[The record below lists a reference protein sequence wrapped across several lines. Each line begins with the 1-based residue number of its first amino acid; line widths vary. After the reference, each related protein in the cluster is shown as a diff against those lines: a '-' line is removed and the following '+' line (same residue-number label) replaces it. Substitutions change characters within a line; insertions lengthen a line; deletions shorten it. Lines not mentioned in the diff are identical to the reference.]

1 MALFTNSKNNKLVI
15 GLVHLL
21 PLPGTPFYEEGNLEK
36 SIEKALTDV
45 RALQDGGADGC
56 LIQTVDRVYP
66 AGDTVDYARLAAFSV
81 VVHEVAKIVKPDF
94 QIGVQIMFNALSA
107 SVAVAKVCGGSF
119 MRCAALVGSTLTGSG
134 MIKANPY
141 DFQKYRAYIGAQ
153 NIELVA
159 EIDGMHFKWLGGR
172 PTAEVARMALYVGA
186 SAVEIADADEDA
198 NNRKVLE
205 VKKAFP
211 TLPVILGGYTNHEN
225 VARRLAVAD
234 GAFVGTCF
242 EREGWGKGID
252 KDLVRE
258 YVEIVSHIK

>member
-1 MALFTNSKNNKLVI
+1 MALFDNNKNTKLVI

-21 PLPGTPFYEEGNLEK
+21 PLPGTPFHEEGNFQK
-36 SIEKALTDV
+36 AIEKALTDV
-45 RALQDGGADGC
+45 QALQDGGADGC

-66 AGDTVDYARLAAFSV
+66 SGETVDFARMAAFSSI
-81 VVHEVAKIVKPDF
+81 VHDVSRAVRPDF

-107 SVAVAKVCGGSF
+107 SLAVAKVCGGSF
-119 MRCAALVGSTLTGSG
+119 LRCAALVGSTVGTSG
-134 MIKANPY
+134 TVDANPY
-141 DFQKYRAYIGAQ
+141 EFQKYRTYIGAQ
-153 NIELVA
+153 NIKLVA
-159 EIDGMHFKWLGGR
+159 EIDGMHFHWAGGR
-172 PTAEVARMALYVGA
+172 PTVEVARMALYAGA

-211 TLPVILGGYTNHEN
+211 NLPVILGGFTNHEN

-252 KDLVRE
+252 KNLVKDF
-258 YVEIVSHIK
+258 VDIVRLIK